1 MNTRSLR
8 FQLVAWYAALLTGCF
23 VLIGA
28 ATYVVLQSSL
38 VGALQETQLRRARQV
53 GQLLLD
59 EIRGPGEARVGE
71 EVQARYATDLNGR
84 FVRITRGDGSLL
96 YLSSA
101 PKDQT
106 FVPAEV
112 PPPSWSSH
120 TETARQMPLPGGRK
134 ILVTASE
141 VQTAGGARYLV
152 ETGAPMDDV
161 QAHLRQWLMFLLVVL
176 PGVAMLAVGGGA
188 FLVKRALSPVDRI
201 AASAQRIS
209 SQNLSERLPVTRT
222 GDELERLSIALNHMV
237 QRLDE
242 AFQYSRRFMADA
254 SHELRTPLTVLRG
267 ELESFIQEPTLA
279 SEWRERLG
287 SALEEGER
295 LTGIVEGLFAIS
307 RLAAGGAAAG
317 WGQPA
322 RRGRRVEGGERWT
335 GLVEGLLA
343 FSRLDAGEA
352 AAEWV
357 KLDLARLTAAT
368 ADQMSLL
375 AEDKNI
381 QVTCAAAEPVWVEGD
396 QARLKQVV
404 VNLLD
409 NAIKYTLQGGAVAL
423 TVSANH
429 SKAVLEIADNGI
441 GIPAEALPR
450 VFDRFF
456 RVDTARSRELGG
468 AGLGLSIV
476 KSICMAHHGQVEASS
491 LPGQGSRFRV
501 ELPLAAPT
509 TNNQKKH
516 NHEH

>member
-28 ATYVVLQSSL
+28 ATYGVLQSSL
-38 VGALQETQLRRARQV
+38 VGALRETQLRRARQI

-59 EIRGPGEARVGE
+59 ELRGSGEKRVGE
-71 EVQARYATDLNGR
+71 EIQARYAPDINGR

-96 YLSSA
+96 YVSAA

-106 FVPAEV
+106 FVPEEV
-112 PPPSWSSH
+112 PPPSWSSRA
-120 TETARQMPLPGGRK
+120 ETASQVPLPAGRQMLLTSCK
-134 ILVTASE
+134 
-141 VQTAGGARYLV
+141 VQTPGGARYLI

-161 QAHLRQWLMFLLVVL
+161 QAHLRQWLKFLLVVL
-176 PGVAMLAVGGGA
+176 PVVAALALGGGS
-188 FLVKRALSPVDRI
+188 FLVKRALLPVDRI

-209 SQNLSERLPVTRT
+209 SQNLSERLPVAQT
-222 GDELERLSIALNHMV
+222 GDELERLAIALNHMV

-267 ELESFIQEPTLA
+267 ELESVLQEPALA
-279 SEWRERLG
+279 PEWRERLG
-287 SALEEGER
+287 SALEEVER
-295 LTGIVEGLFAIS
+295 LASIVEGLFAI
-307 RLAAGGAAAG
+307 
-317 WGQPA
+317 
-322 RRGRRVEGGERWT
+322 
-335 GLVEGLLA
+335 
-343 FSRLDAGEA
+343 SRLDAGEA

-357 KLDLARLTAAT
+357 KLDLARLAAAT

-423 TVSANH
+423 SVSALDC
-429 SKAVLEIADNGI
+429 KAVLEVADNGI

-456 RVDTARSRELGG
+456 RVDKARSRELGG

-476 KSICMAHHGQVEASS
+476 KSICTAHHGRVEASS

-501 ELPLAAPT
+501 ELPLAT
-509 TNNQKKH
+509 TSTNKQKKPD
-516 NHEH
+516 HEH

>member
-1 MNTRSLR
+1 
-8 FQLVAWYAALLTGCF
+8 LVAWYAGLLTGCF

-38 VGALQETQLRRARQV
+38 VGALRETQLRRARQV

-59 EIRGPGEARVGE
+59 EIRGQGEARVGE
-71 EVQARYATDLNGR
+71 EVQARYAPDLNGR
-84 FVRITRGDGSLL
+84 FVRITRSDGSSL

-101 PKDQT
+101 PRDQT
-106 FVPAEV
+106 FVLADV
-112 PPPSWSSH
+112 PPPSWSTR
-120 TETARQMPLPGGRK
+120 TETARQVPLPGGRK
-134 ILVTASE
+134 MLLVVHA
-141 VQTAGGARYLV
+141 VQTPGGMRYLI
-152 ETGAPMDDV
+152 ETGVPMDDV
-161 QAHLRQWLMFLLVVL
+161 QAHLHQWLRFLLVVL
-176 PGVAMLAVGGGA
+176 PVVATLAVGGGS

-209 SQNLSERLPVTRT
+209 SQNLSERLPVART

-267 ELESFIQEPTLA
+267 ELESVSQEPALA
-279 SEWRERLG
+279 PEWRERLG
-287 SALEEGER
+287 SALEEVER
-295 LTGIVEGLFAIS
+295 LASIVEGLFAI
-307 RLAAGGAAAG
+307 
-317 WGQPA
+317 
-322 RRGRRVEGGERWT
+322 
-335 GLVEGLLA
+335 
-343 FSRLDAGEA
+343 SRLDAGEA

-357 KLDLARLTAAT
+357 KLDLARLAAAT
-368 ADQMSLL
+368 ADQMALL

-409 NAIKYTLQGGAVAL
+409 NAIKYTLQGGAVTL
-423 TVSANH
+423 SVSSID
-429 SKAVLEIADNGI
+429 SKAVLEVADNGI

-456 RVDTARSRELGG
+456 RVDKARSRELGG

-476 KSICMAHHGQVEASS
+476 KSICTAHHGRVEASS
-491 LPGQGSRFRV
+491 PPGQGSRFRV
-501 ELPLAAPT
+501 ELPQAAPP
-509 TNNQKKH
+509 TNNQKNH
-516 NHEH
+516 NHEQ

>member
-8 FQLVAWYAALLTGCF
+8 FQLVAWYAGLLTGCF

-28 ATYVVLQSSL
+28 ATYLVLQSSL
-38 VGALQETQLRRARQV
+38 VGALQESQLRRARQV
-53 GQLLLD
+53 AQLLLD

-71 EVQARYATDLNGR
+71 AIQARYAPDLNGR
-84 FVRITRGDGSLL
+84 LVRIMRSDGSML
-96 YLSSA
+96 YVSNA

-106 FVPAEV
+106 FVPADL
-112 PPPSWSSH
+112 PPPSLSSR
-120 TETARQMPLPGGRK
+120 TETARRVPLPGGRK
-134 ILVTASE
+134 MLLTASV
-141 VQTAGGARYLV
+141 VQTPGGTRYLI

-161 QAHLRQWLMFLLVVL
+161 QAHLRQWLRFLLVVL
-176 PGVAMLAVGGGA
+176 PLLAALALGGGS
-188 FLVKRALSPVDRI
+188 FLVKRALLSVDKI
-201 AASAQRIS
+201 AASAERIS
-209 SQNLSERLPVTRT
+209 SQNLSERLPVART
-222 GDELERLSIALNHMV
+222 GDELERLSVALNHMV
-237 QRLDE
+237 QRLDD
-242 AFQYSRRFMADA
+242 AFQYSRQFMADA

-267 ELESFIQEPTLA
+267 ELESFIQEPALA
-279 SEWRERLG
+279 PEWRERLG
-287 SALEEGER
+287 SALEEVER
-295 LTGIVEGLFAIS
+295 LTSIVEGLFAI
-307 RLAAGGAAAG
+307 
-317 WGQPA
+317 
-322 RRGRRVEGGERWT
+322 
-335 GLVEGLLA
+335 
-343 FSRLDAGEA
+343 SRLDAGEA

-357 KLDLARLTAAT
+357 KFDLARLAAAT

-381 QVTCAAAEPVWVEGD
+381 HVTCAAAQPVWVEGD

-429 SKAVLEIADNGI
+429 SKAVLEVADNGI

-456 RVDTARSRELGG
+456 RVDKARSRELGG

-476 KSICMAHHGQVEASS
+476 KSICMAHHGRVEASS
-491 LPGQGSRFRV
+491 LPGHGSRFRV
-501 ELPLAAPT
+501 ELPLAASPS
-509 TNNQKKH
+509 NNQKQH

>member
-28 ATYVVLQSSL
+28 AAYVVLQSSL
-38 VGALQETQLRRARQV
+38 VGALRETQLRRARQI

-59 EIRGPGEARVGE
+59 EMPGSGEARVGE
-71 EVQARYATDLNGR
+71 EIQARYAPDLNGR
-84 FVRITRGDGSLL
+84 LVRITRSDGSLL
-96 YLSSA
+96 YVSGA
-101 PKDQT
+101 PKDRS
-106 FVPAEV
+106 FVPTDL
-112 PPPSWSSH
+112 PPPSWLSR
-120 TETARQMPLPGGRK
+120 TKFARQVPLPDGRK
-134 ILVTASE
+134 MLLTAHE
-141 VQTAGGARYLV
+141 VQTPGGARYLI

-161 QAHLRQWLMFLLVVL
+161 QAHLHRWLRFLLVVL
-176 PGVAMLAVGGGA
+176 PVVAALALGGGSL
-188 FLVKRALSPVDRI
+188 LVKRALLPVDKI

-209 SQNLSERLPVTRT
+209 SQNLSERLPVART
-222 GDELERLSIALNHMV
+222 GDELERLSIALNHMI

-287 SALEEGER
+287 SALEEVER
-295 LTGIVEGLFAIS
+295 LAGIVEGLFAI
-307 RLAAGGAAAG
+307 
-317 WGQPA
+317 
-322 RRGRRVEGGERWT
+322 
-335 GLVEGLLA
+335 
-343 FSRLDAGEA
+343 SRLDAGEA

-357 KLDLARLTAAT
+357 MLDLARLTAAT

-381 QVTCAAAEPVWVEGD
+381 QVTCAAVEPVWVEGD

-423 TVSANH
+423 SVSALDN
-429 SKAVLEIADNGI
+429 KAVLEVADNGV
-441 GIPAEALPR
+441 GIPPEALPR

-456 RVDTARSRELGG
+456 RVDKARSRELGG

-476 KSICMAHHGQVEASS
+476 KSICAAHHGRVEARST
-491 LPGQGSRFRV
+491 PGQGSRFRV
-501 ELPLAAPT
+501 ELPLAAPP
-509 TNNQKKH
+509 TNNHQQH